1 VDVHNNMTEKKN
13 THIRK
18 EEIVQAAL
26 RVIDLKGVGALRTA
40 AIAEAAGMS
49 EANLYRHYAGKEA
62 IFFALAEFI
71 GTAVMGKAAAIA
83 AGSRKPSEKLE
94 TIFFSHMALIA
105 ENPGIPR
112 FIFSD
117 DIRLGNRKLAD
128 KISLRLKGYC
138 ETMAGIIEA
147 GIVEGEFRQGLSP
160 QETALTLLGI
170 IQSTALRW
178 TMGGEFFDIKTEA
191 EKLWR
196 NFLFLVR

>member
-1 VDVHNNMTEKKN
+1 MTEKKS

-26 RVIDLKGVGALRTA
+26 NVIDRRGVGALTTA

-49 EANLYRHYAGKEA
+49 EANLYRHYDSKED
-62 IFFALAEFI
+62 IYFALAKFI
-71 GTAVMGKAAAIA
+71 GTAVMGKAATIA
-83 AGSRKPSEKLE
+83 AGSRKPCEKLE
-94 TIFFSHMALIA
+94 TIFFSHIALIA

-128 KISLRLKGYC
+128 KISLRLRSYS
-138 ETMAGIIEA
+138 ETIAGIIEA
-147 GIVEGEFRQGLSP
+147 GVVEGDFRQGLSP

-178 TMGGEFFDIKTEA
+178 TMGGEFFDIKIEA

-196 NFLFLVR
+196 NFLLLIR